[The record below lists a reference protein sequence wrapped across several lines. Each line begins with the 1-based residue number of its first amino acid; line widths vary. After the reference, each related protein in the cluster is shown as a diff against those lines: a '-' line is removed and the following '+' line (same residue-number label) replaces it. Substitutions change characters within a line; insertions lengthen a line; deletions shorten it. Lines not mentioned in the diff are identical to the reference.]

1 MAAVRLP
8 AELTMAVHFLA
19 PAFIV
24 FGAYLDGVL
33 YPGEYL
39 LLSRVLAAAVVVGV
53 GAIVLWPRRRVA
65 A

>member
-1 MAAVRLP
+1 
-8 AELTMAVHFLA
+8 MAVYFLA